1 MFSYMRLFNKA
12 PGRNQGGGGV
22 EQEHRVLGAP
32 ASPSASA
39 HLSSSPLPQGVSPFH
54 QSPHPKRRNTNPS
67 PGSRVLN
74 HGVIESSTMSSDIKH
89 HWKSADLE
97 NADTNIGH
105 DLFEPPRLHST
116 AVEGIFP
123 TTNSALMKVEH
134 HVITHLPPTNITKS
148 NMRTKEAVVNHRMKV
163 LNGLDFPDRMP
174 MGPCP
179 TFQMLYEEIN
189 NWAKD
194 PSTGGGSFSVKKD
207 STSQSTKNRGPSQK
221 IICSRG
227 GCNREKTIHTKDD
240 IEQEGEQQKQ
250 RRDQQQ
256 PSQIIGCPWEIW
268 TELTTEGWMVTQP
281 TKKANTFALDNGK
294 NVCLWHSHEL
304 AKTLEER
311 LVFASMRELPKGLQ
325 EFADHLNEGGCMA
338 ASEIYTAL
346 VAKCRRENIEI
357 TFIQSDIK
365 NRYQTCH
372 GETILDCTHLVQ
384 HLKERQREDHELD
397 YDVVLDGSTGKLDHV
412 FFVLKEGKTIW
423 QRSKGAVLLF
433 DTKHGTNRY
442 GMKLGCFVTIDER
455 GKTRVLAGSFIRSED
470 EASFTWAFK
479 CFQNSFRSPPV
490 VLYTD
495 SDAAMAAA
503 TKAAWPKTVHLL
515 CTFHLWKNFWEHI
528 RPLFYSKGGDDNS
541 WRTIGDL
548 WWRLCK
554 TSDEGERACFD
565 EKFNTLVTM
574 VKEHAVAKDDKV
586 NKQLNWLSSLLS
598 RKEQWAACYTWKHKT
613 FGIHS
618 TQRAEAIH
626 SAIAVFCSKG
636 SSIVD
641 ITKDLEQMA
650 DEHTLKN
657 KMQRVAVMLRGT
669 ISNTNALLPGLER
682 TAARMEPFPRIM
694 MNAQAALLTKY
705 DCSVLDGNTP
715 TTTKNC
721 FLVVPTNAGEI
732 VVSRPVSQTTKGSS
746 ISDYDGFNREAD
758 HGTSSMEVRMQ
769 IKGHK
774 TTLTQCSCQYP
785 KVWGIPCRHILRV
798 MFHLSGS
805 VLRDADSWER
815 CLVSRLRN

>member
-1 MFSYMRLFNKA
+1 MIR
-12 PGRNQGGGGV
+12 
-22 EQEHRVLGAP
+22 
-32 ASPSASA
+32 
-39 HLSSSPLPQGVSPFH
+39 
-54 QSPHPKRRNTNPS
+54 
-67 PGSRVLN
+67 
-74 HGVIESSTMSSDIKH
+74 SSTTTSADIDL
-89 HWKSADLE
+89 HWKSLDDE
-97 NADTNIGH
+97 ITNLDITDNVGH
-105 DLFEPPRLHST
+105 VLFEPPQLHST
-116 AVEGIFP
+116 AAEGVFP
-123 TTNSALMKVEH
+123 PNSV
-134 HVITHLPPTNITKS
+134 TKLR
-148 NMRTKEAVVNHRMKV
+148 NKEAVIKNRVRALH
-163 LNGLDFPDRMP
+163 GLEFPDGMP
-174 MGPCP
+174 MGPFP
-179 TFQMLYEEIN
+179 SFQELYKEIN
-189 NWAKD
+189 KWAKD
-194 PSTGGGSFSVKKD
+194 PSTVGGSFTVKKD
-207 STSQSTKNRGPSQK
+207 STNPTTKYRGPSQK

-227 GCNREKTIHTKDD
+227 GCNRGKIIDITDD
-240 IEQEGEQQKQ
+240 THKKGEQQKQ
-250 RRDQQQ
+250 QRDQQQ
-256 PSQIIGCPWEIW
+256 PSQIIGCPWEVW
-268 TELTTEGWMVTQP
+268 TEQTTEGWMVTYP
-281 TKKANTFALDNGK
+281 TKKAIKFVLDNGM
-294 NVCLWHSHEL
+294 NACLGHSHEL

-311 LVFASMRELPKGLQ
+311 LVFAPMRELPIVLE
-325 EFADHLNEGGCMA
+325 EFADHLHEGGCMT

-365 NRYQTCH
+365 NKYKTCR

-384 HLKERQREDHELD
+384 HLKERQLDNHELD
-397 YDVVLDGSTGKLDHV
+397 YDIVLDGSSGNLDRV
-412 FFVLKEGKTIW
+412 FFVLREGKAIW

-455 GKTRVLAGSFIRSED
+455 GKTRVLAGSFVRAED

-479 CFQNSFRSPPV
+479 CFQNSFELPPI

-503 TKAAWPKTVHLL
+503 TKAAWPNTVHLL

-541 WRTIGDL
+541 WRTVGDL

-554 TSDEGERACFD
+554 TSDEGERVCFD
-565 EKFNTLVTM
+565 EKFNTLVTI
-574 VKEHAVAKDDKV
+574 VQTHAIAKEDKI
-586 NKQLNWLSSLLS
+586 NKQLAWLSSLLS

-626 SAIAVFCSKG
+626 SAIAVFCSKR

-657 KMQRVAVMLRGT
+657 KMQRVTVMLRGT
-669 ISNTNALLPGLER
+669 ISNNLALLPGLER
-682 TAARMEPFPRIM
+682 TAAQMEPFPRIM

-705 DCSVLDGNTP
+705 DCSVLEDNA
-715 TTTKNC
+715 TTSSNY
-721 FLVVPTNAGEI
+721 FSVVPTNVGDSVASHPIG
-732 VVSRPVSQTTKGSS
+732 QTEKDCS

-758 HGTSSMEVRMQ
+758 HGTLSMEVRMQ

-774 TTLTQCSCQYP
+774 TTLKQCSCQYP

-805 VLRDADSWER
+805 PVLLDADSWER
-815 CLVSRLRN
+815 CLVSG